1 MKLNKRYFR
10 SIKSN
15 KSFYVSATILTIMT
29 LFLFYMM
36 NVAGKAIWKFG
47 DEFFISQNLEDAHF
61 TTYIP
66 ILDEDIKKL
75 EKEFSIQL
83 EPEYYCHVETDKTT
97 TRVFKKTEKI
107 NLYSITEGNDIT
119 KNDEVII
126 SEGYAVFNKIA
137 LGDSIKIGNKNY
149 TITGFFQRP
158 DYLYMLPNEND
169 SYKNVTTFF
178 LAYVTNEEFEKI
190 GGNNCNYLV
199 RYEKDNQIEF
209 RKAINEKYY
218 MNSYLSAKENM
229 RIDMVKMQADMFV
242 VMSYIILAVMP
253 LIVVVLV
260 SIVIKRKVK
269 SEQRLIGTLSA
280 LGYKRI
286 NLMLH
291 YAGFAMIPGLLGGI
305 LATILTMCG
314 AQTFGQ
320 ICLMDYEPMRIQCKM
335 NFEIAVLGIIIP
347 TVMYVISAMNAVY
360 KLTKKDTVLLLN
372 GNSDQGE
379 KNYKNVLVKQKISF
393 KIKYA
398 VRSLIGNPSRTF
410 VVFLG
415 IFLGSFISL
424 LGYSLLDT
432 MENTKQNMIDEI
444 GTFEYQYV
452 LNELIDSNQYGGELI
467 IMSSLENQ
475 NGELFNIWGTSNENP
490 FLSLKDMEG
499 NQINLDEG
507 YFVTSVF
514 AMLQNVKAG
523 DDFVLLNPYTLEEF
537 SVKIKGIINNDM
549 QNAIFCNKNNVAKI
563 LGIEENYSN
572 VIMSDVPLDIPESKI
587 IRTIKK
593 ADSKES
599 FENMSSQMDVMIYFL
614 IAIGIIICVASI
626 YIAVNMLIS
635 ENKSNISM
643 LKVLGYDDKMINS
656 IVLNINHILL
666 PIGYLCSI
674 PFVFLSANWFMAFLA
689 EFIGALPKSYIAPD
703 SFLYTAI
710 VASSSY
716 FGSIFLLR
724 KKVSKINMVES
735 LKGNRE

>member
-36 NVAGKAIWKFG
+36 NVAGKAIWNFG

-66 ILDEDIKKL
+66 ILDEDLKKL
-75 EKEFSIQL
+75 EKEFSVQL

-107 NLYSITEGNDIT
+107 NLYSITEGKDIT

-178 LAYVTNEEFEKI
+178 LAYVTNEEFDKI

-209 RKAINEKYY
+209 RKAINEKHY

-305 LATILTMCG
+305 LATIFTMCG

-320 ICLMDYEPMRIQCKM
+320 LCLMDYEPMRIQCKM
-335 NFEIAVLGIIIP
+335 NFEVAVLGIIIP

-490 FLSLKDMEG
+490 FLSLKDMEE

-523 DDFVLLNPYTLEEF
+523 DDFILLNPYTLEEF

-549 QNAIFCNKNNVAKI
+549 QNAIFCNKKNASKI
-563 LGIEENYSN
+563 LGIDENYSN
-572 VIMSDVPLDIPESKI
+572 VIMSDVPLEIPESKI

-689 EFIGALPKSYIAPD
+689 EFIGALPKSYIAPE

-710 VASSSY
+710 VVSVSY

>member
-36 NVAGKAIWKFG
+36 NVAGKAIWNFG

-75 EKEFSIQL
+75 EKEFSVQL

-347 TVMYVISAMNAVY
+347 TVMYVLSAMNAVY

-452 LNELIDSNQYGGELI
+452 LNELIDSNQYGGEPI

-499 NQINLDEG
+499 NKINLDEG

-523 DDFVLLNPYTLEEF
+523 DYFVLLNPYTLEEF

>member
-36 NVAGKAIWKFG
+36 NVAGKAIWNFG

-75 EKEFSIQL
+75 EKEFSVEL
-83 EPEYYCHVETDKTT
+83 EPEYFCHVETDKTT

-107 NLYSITEGNDIT
+107 NLYSITEGKDIV

-199 RYEKDNQIEF
+199 RYEKDNQLEF
-209 RKAINEKYY
+209 RKTINEKYY

-320 ICLMDYEPMRIQCKM
+320 LCLMDYEPMRIQCKM

-523 DDFVLLNPYTLEEF
+523 DDFVLLNPYTLKEF
-537 SVKIKGIINNDM
+537 SVNIKGIINNDM
-549 QNAIFCNKNNVAKI
+549 QNAIFCNKKNVAKI
-563 LGIEENYSN
+563 LGIDENYSN
-572 VIMSDVPLDIPESKI
+572 VIMSDVPLEIPESKI

-656 IVLNINHILL
+656 IVLNVNHILL

-689 EFIGALPKSYIAPD
+689 EFIGAFPKSYIAPE

-710 VASSSY
+710 VASASY

>member
-66 ILDEDIKKL
+66 ILDEDFKKL
-75 EKEFSIQL
+75 EKEFSVEL

-107 NLYSITEGNDIT
+107 NLYSITEGNDIA

-320 ICLMDYEPMRIQCKM
+320 LCLMDYEPMRIQCKM

-549 QNAIFCNKNNVAKI
+549 QNAIFCNKKNASKI
-563 LGIEENYSN
+563 LGIDENYSN
-572 VIMSDVPLDIPESKI
+572 VIMSDVPLEIPESKI

-689 EFIGALPKSYIAPD
+689 EFIGALPKSYIAPE

-710 VASSSY
+710 VVSVSY

>member
-75 EKEFSIQL
+75 EKEFSVEL
-83 EPEYYCHVETDKTT
+83 EPEYFCHVETDKTT

-107 NLYSITEGNDIT
+107 NLYSITEGKDIA

-190 GGNNCNYLV
+190 GGYNCNYLV
-199 RYEKDNQIEF
+199 RYEKDNQLEF
-209 RKAINEKYY
+209 RKSINEKYY

-286 NLMLH
+286 KLMIH

-320 ICLMDYEPMRIQCKM
+320 LCLMDYEPMRIQCKM

-549 QNAIFCNKNNVAKI
+549 QNAIFCNKKNASKI
-563 LGIEENYSN
+563 LGIDENYSN
-572 VIMSDVPLDIPESKI
+572 VIMSDVPLEIPESKI

-689 EFIGALPKSYIAPD
+689 EFIGALPKSYIAPE

-710 VASSSY
+710 VVSVSY

>member
-36 NVAGKAIWKFG
+36 NVAGKAIWNFG

-66 ILDEDIKKL
+66 ILDEDLKKL
-75 EKEFSIQL
+75 EKEFSVQL

-107 NLYSITEGNDIT
+107 NLYSITEGKDIT

-178 LAYVTNEEFEKI
+178 LAYVTNEEFDKI

-209 RKAINEKYY
+209 RKAINEKHY

-305 LATILTMCG
+305 LATIFTMCG

-320 ICLMDYEPMRIQCKM
+320 LCLMDYEPMRIQCKM
-335 NFEIAVLGIIIP
+335 NFEVAVLGIIIP

-523 DDFVLLNPYTLEEF
+523 DDFILLNPYTLEEF

-549 QNAIFCNKNNVAKI
+549 QNAIFCNKKNASKI
-563 LGIEENYSN
+563 LGIDENYSN
-572 VIMSDVPLDIPESKI
+572 VIMSDVPLEIPESKI

-689 EFIGALPKSYIAPD
+689 EFIGALPKSYIAPE

-710 VASSSY
+710 VVSVSY

>member
-36 NVAGKAIWKFG
+36 NVAGKAIWNFG

-75 EKEFSIQL
+75 EKEFSVEL
-83 EPEYYCHVETDKTT
+83 EPEYFCHVETDKTT

-107 NLYSITEGNDIT
+107 NLYSITEGKDIT

-199 RYEKDNQIEF
+199 RYEKDNQLEF

-335 NFEIAVLGIIIP
+335 NLEIAVLGIIIP
-347 TVMYVISAMNAVY
+347 TVMYVFSAMTAVY

-499 NQINLDEG
+499 NKINLDEG

-523 DDFVLLNPYTLEEF
+523 DNFVLLNPYTLEEF

-549 QNAIFCNKNNVAKI
+549 QNAIFCNKKNASKI
-563 LGIEENYSN
+563 LGIDENYSN

-656 IVLNINHILL
+656 IVLNVNHILL

-689 EFIGALPKSYIAPD
+689 EFIGALPKSYIAPE

-710 VASSSY
+710 VASASY

>member
-36 NVAGKAIWKFG
+36 NVAGKAIWNFG

-75 EKEFSIQL
+75 EKEFSVEL
-83 EPEYYCHVETDKTT
+83 EPEYFCHVETDKTT

-107 NLYSITEGNDIT
+107 NLYSITEGNDIA

-190 GGNNCNYLV
+190 GGYNCNYLV
-199 RYEKDNQIEF
+199 RYEKDNQLEF
-209 RKAINEKYY
+209 RKTINEKYY

-320 ICLMDYEPMRIQCKM
+320 LCLMDYEPMRIQCKM

-549 QNAIFCNKNNVAKI
+549 QNAIFCNKKNASKI
-563 LGIEENYSN
+563 LGIDENYSN
-572 VIMSDVPLDIPESKI
+572 VIMSDVPLEIPESKI

-689 EFIGALPKSYIAPD
+689 EFIGALPKSYIAPE

-710 VASSSY
+710 VVSVSY

>member
-36 NVAGKAIWKFG
+36 NVAGKAIWNFG

-75 EKEFSIQL
+75 EKEFFVQL

-107 NLYSITEGNDIT
+107 NLYSITEGKDIT

-137 LGDSIKIGNKNY
+137 LGDSIKIGNRNY

-242 VMSYIILAVMP
+242 VVSYIILAVMP

-305 LATILTMCG
+305 LATILTKCG

-320 ICLMDYEPMRIQCKM
+320 LCLMDYEPMRIQCKM
-335 NFEIAVLGIIIP
+335 SFEIAVLGIIIP

-452 LNELIDSNQYGGELI
+452 LNELIDSNQYGGESI

-499 NQINLDEG
+499 NKINLDEG

-523 DDFVLLNPYTLEEF
+523 DDFILLNPYTLEEF
-537 SVKIKGIINNDM
+537 SVNIKGIINNDM
-549 QNAIFCNKNNVAKI
+549 QNAIFCNKKNASKI
-563 LGIEENYSN
+563 LGIDENYSN
-572 VIMSDVPLDIPESKI
+572 VIMSDVPLEIPESKI

-689 EFIGALPKSYIAPD
+689 EFIGALPKSYIAPE

-710 VASSSY
+710 VVSVSY

>member
-36 NVAGKAIWKFG
+36 NVAGKAIWNFG

-75 EKEFSIQL
+75 EKEFSVQL

-107 NLYSITEGNDIT
+107 NLYSITEGKDIV

-199 RYEKDNQIEF
+199 RYEKDNQLEF
-209 RKAINEKYY
+209 RKTINEKYY

-286 NLMLH
+286 KLMIH

-523 DDFVLLNPYTLEEF
+523 DDFVLLNPYTLEKF
-537 SVKIKGIINNDM
+537 SVNIKGIINNDM
-549 QNAIFCNKNNVAKI
+549 QNAIFCNKKNASKI
-563 LGIEENYSN
+563 LGIDENYSN
-572 VIMSDVPLDIPESKI
+572 VIMSDVPLEIPESKI

-689 EFIGALPKSYIAPD
+689 EFIGALPKSYIAPE

-710 VASSSY
+710 VVSVSY

>member
-1 MKLNKRYFR
+1 
-10 SIKSN
+10 
-15 KSFYVSATILTIMT
+15 
-29 LFLFYMM
+29 
-36 NVAGKAIWKFG
+36 
-47 DEFFISQNLEDAHF
+47 
-61 TTYIP
+61 
-66 ILDEDIKKL
+66 
-75 EKEFSIQL
+75 
-83 EPEYYCHVETDKTT
+83 
-97 TRVFKKTEKI
+97 
-107 NLYSITEGNDIT
+107 
-119 KNDEVII
+119 
-126 SEGYAVFNKIA
+126 
-137 LGDSIKIGNKNY
+137 
-149 TITGFFQRP
+149 
-158 DYLYMLPNEND
+158 
-169 SYKNVTTFF
+169 
-178 LAYVTNEEFEKI
+178 
-190 GGNNCNYLV
+190 
-199 RYEKDNQIEF
+199 
-209 RKAINEKYY
+209 
-218 MNSYLSAKENM
+218 
-229 RIDMVKMQADMFV
+229 
-242 VMSYIILAVMP
+242 
-253 LIVVVLV
+253 
-260 SIVIKRKVK
+260 
-269 SEQRLIGTLSA
+269 
-280 LGYKRI
+280 
-286 NLMLH
+286 
-291 YAGFAMIPGLLGGI
+291 
-305 LATILTMCG
+305 
-314 AQTFGQ
+314 
-320 ICLMDYEPMRIQCKM
+320 
-335 NFEIAVLGIIIP
+335 
-347 TVMYVISAMNAVY
+347 
-360 KLTKKDTVLLLN
+360 
-372 GNSDQGE
+372 
-379 KNYKNVLVKQKISF
+379 
-393 KIKYA
+393 
-398 VRSLIGNPSRTF
+398 
-410 VVFLG
+410 
-415 IFLGSFISL
+415 
-424 LGYSLLDT
+424 
-432 MENTKQNMIDEI
+432 MIDEI

-452 LNELIDSNQYGGELI
+452 LNELIDSNQYGGESI

-549 QNAIFCNKNNVAKI
+549 QNAIFCNKKNASKI
-563 LGIEENYSN
+563 LGIDENYSN
-572 VIMSDVPLDIPESKI
+572 VIMSDVPLEIPESKI

-689 EFIGALPKSYIAPD
+689 EFIGALPKSYIAPE

-710 VASSSY
+710 VVSVSY

>member
-36 NVAGKAIWKFG
+36 NVAGKAIWNFG

-75 EKEFSIQL
+75 EKEFSVEL
-83 EPEYYCHVETDKTT
+83 EPEYFCHVETDKTT

-107 NLYSITEGNDIT
+107 NLYSITEGKDIT

-199 RYEKDNQIEF
+199 RYEKDNQLEF
-209 RKAINEKYY
+209 RKTINEKYY

-286 NLMLH
+286 NLMIH
-291 YAGFAMIPGLLGGI
+291 YAGFAMVPGLLGGI

-320 ICLMDYEPMRIQCKM
+320 LCLMDYEPMRIQCKM
-335 NFEIAVLGIIIP
+335 NFEVAVLGIIIP
-347 TVMYVISAMNAVY
+347 TVMYVLSAMNAVY

-499 NQINLDEG
+499 NKINLDEG

-549 QNAIFCNKNNVAKI
+549 QNAIFCNKKNVAKI
-563 LGIEENYSN
+563 LGIDENYSN
-572 VIMSDVPLDIPESKI
+572 VIMSDVPLDIPKSKI
-587 IRTIKK
+587 ISTIKK
-593 ADSKES
+593 TDSKES

-656 IVLNINHILL
+656 IVLNVNHILL

-689 EFIGALPKSYIAPD
+689 EFIGAFPKSYIAPE

-710 VASSSY
+710 VASASY